1 MILNNLST
9 IMGRDRLKISDVID
23 GTGLARN
30 TVADLYHGRAK
41 RVDLETLDKLCSFL
55 DISVGEILEHKKDAE
70 VHSTNVKED

>member
-9 IMGRDRLKISDVID
+9 IMGRDRLKISDVIE

-55 DISVGEILEHKKDAE
+55 NVSVGEILEHKKDAE
-70 VHSTNVKED
+70 V